1 MSWTVKQNDCD
12 FMTRFEKVEDVVI
25 VSRNFRNFDEHVF
38 ARMFVL
44 IVVFEVV
51 FDVFT
56 LFVSGVTCTAD

>member
-1 MSWTVKQNDCD
+1 
-12 FMTRFEKVEDVVI
+12 MTRFEKVEDVVI

-44 IVVFEVV
+44 IVIFEVV